1 MIRFLVAI
9 PLILHGLAN
18 LGGALAFGGKSPE
31 GFTTQPSIISPK
43 LQMHST
49 FGRLWGLVWL
59 LSALALVAA
68 GLAAIF
74 RRDSWLT
81 LSILGST
88 LSFAAIAPWW
98 NTVPPGGRFGAI
110 FDLFALAILLS
121 PISGWLTAAI
131 LAP

>member
-9 PLILHGLAN
+9 LLIMHGLAN
-18 LGGALAFGGKSPE
+18 LGGALAFGGKSPQ
-31 GFTTQPSIISPK
+31 GFTTQPSVISPK
-43 LQMHST
+43 LHMHST

-88 LSFAAIAPWW
+88 LSFSAIAPWW
-98 NTVPPGGRFGAI
+98 NTVPPGARFGAI
-110 FDLFALAILLS
+110 FDLFVLAILLS
-121 PISGWLTAAI
+121 PISDWLTTAI
-131 LAP
+131 LVP

>member
-18 LGGALAFGGKSPE
+18 LGGALAFAGKPPD
-31 GFTTQPSIISPK
+31 GYKTQPSVISPK

-49 FGRLWGLVWL
+49 FGRIWAVVWL
-59 LSALALVAA
+59 LSALVLVVA
-68 GLAAIF
+68 GLAAVF
-74 RRDSWLT
+74 QRDTWLT

-88 LSFAAIAPWW
+88 LSFAAVAPWW
-98 NTVPPGGRFGAI
+98 NTVPPGARFGAI

-121 PISGWLTAAI
+121 PISEWLNTAI
-131 LAP
+131 LAT

>member
-18 LGGALAFGGKSPE
+18 LGGALAFAGKPPD
-31 GFTTQPSIISPK
+31 GFKARPSIISPK

-49 FGRLWGLVWL
+49 IGRIWGVVWL
-59 LSALALVAA
+59 LSALTLVSA

-74 RRDSWLT
+74 QRDSWLI
-81 LSILGST
+81 LSILGSG

-98 NTVPPGGRFGAI
+98 NTVPPGARFGAI
-110 FDLFALAILLS
+110 FDLVTLLILLS
-121 PISGWLTAAI
+121 PVSAWLNTAI
-131 LAP
+131 LAT